1 MAFSSQ
7 SFKAPKIK
15 KGNFSSPLSSGAVKA
30 STSAPKLKATK
41 ISFIKKEN
49 SPIVEA
55 VNNNAESLT
64 QTNEILIEIQKQLA
78 FDFANRIAEEKDSI
92 KRIKEAESTRRFEEE
107 EKSLEKTSK
116 IGKRSSQI
124 FGKVLTPVK
133 GIFDKLVE
141 FFGILGT
148 GFVLN
153 AAYKW
158 LQNEGNREKVQSVI
172 DFVTNNWK
180 TLLGVFI
187 GVKVFGFLYKLI
199 RLGRLISSFFGGRGN
214 RGNRGG
220 GRGPSGP
227 GGGFNP
233 CSPVTRCL
241 DKLKGKEL
249 ENLAN
254 KILTTAAFTG
264 FLAKAGLKANK
275 DGEVKQNGMSWWK
288 YVDWGLDIASIV
300 ASIVGIAAVV
310 EPGSTGLGVA
320 NLVRLA
326 GKYGVKLPKNL
337 LKTKKPRLPAGTR
350 RQINVTPGFKKPVK
364 TNAGAGN
371 RTPVKNPKPK
381 IIDIPAETVD
391 SILSS
396 PAKTNSFLQYLRQSS
411 AFRRG
416 GSDPTNLRTL
426 SDFAE
431 FSNTTVDNL
440 IRSQLKN
447 FNKFIKNP
455 VKPIKVQKTSSAG
468 GSIGNIAML
477 TLPAVQGK
485 PPQIPTPAETATET
499 PYIDSVNSSNPYMQL
514 TPDIYGI
521 AA

>member
-15 KGNFSSPLSSGAVKA
+15 KGNFSSPLSSGVSKISA
-30 STSAPKLKATK
+30 STSAPKLKTSK

-220 GRGPSGP
+220 GRGRGPSGP

-241 DKLKGKEL
+241 DKLKGRDL
-249 ENLAN
+249 ENLASKLATTKTFSPLFSTSSGQKSEGTKGWDG
-254 KILTTAAFTG
+254 KILGQPWWSTLIDVVTVASLVIPIAQKFGFARLLTRLPGLARLTKLFRLPKLSRIPAAASTTGRTG
-264 FLAKAGLKANK
+264 SGAGRIGMGGGRARPTKTLQKPEKTSPSSSPVPASAGRSKGGGASTGRDSSTTVPFPKESKLAKDYFDGLRKQGYSYNDASKMTEKAFPNLMPRNVIPPK
-275 DGEVKQNGMSWWK
+275 KITPR
-288 YVDWGLDIASIV
+288 VD
-300 ASIVGIAAVV
+300 
-310 EPGSTGLGVA
+310 
-320 NLVRLA
+320 
-326 GKYGVKLPKNL
+326 
-337 LKTKKPRLPAGTR
+337 KPLNT
-350 RQINVTPGFKKPVK
+350 
-364 TNAGAGN
+364 
-371 RTPVKNPKPK
+371 
-381 IIDIPAETVD
+381 
-391 SILSS
+391 SS
-396 PAKTNSFLQYLRQSS
+396 V
-411 AFRRG
+411 G
-416 GSDPTNLRTL
+416 GS
-426 SDFAE
+426 A
-431 FSNTTVDNL
+431 
-440 IRSQLKN
+440 
-447 FNKFIKNP
+447 
-455 VKPIKVQKTSSAG
+455 
-468 GSIGNIAML
+468 GNIAML
-477 TLPAVQGK
+477 TLPAIQGK

>member
-326 GKYGVKLPKNL
+326 GKYGVKLPKVL
-337 LKTKKPRLPAGTR
+337 LKRKGRQMGRSAVQNANKVRPKKRTKVFQKPE
-350 RQINVTPGFKKPVK
+350 K
-364 TNAGAGN
+364 TS
-371 RTPVKNPKPK
+371 P
-381 IIDIPAETVD
+381 
-391 SILSS
+391 SSS
-396 PAKTNSFLQYLRQSS
+396 PVPATAGRSKGGGASTGRSSRTSFPKESEIPGKYFDELRKQGYSYIDASKMTEKAFPNFMPRNVIPKKTTPRVDKPLNTSS
-411 AFRRG
+411 VG
-416 GSDPTNLRTL
+416 GS
-426 SDFAE
+426 A
-431 FSNTTVDNL
+431 
-440 IRSQLKN
+440 
-447 FNKFIKNP
+447 
-455 VKPIKVQKTSSAG
+455 
-468 GSIGNIAML
+468 GNIAML
-477 TLPAVQGK
+477 TLPAIQGK

-521 AA
+521 VA